1 MYFVGVLAFA
11 EECFVHSE
19 PRLGENRVLEVG
31 AIWFEVFFAAAREG
45 GGVSSGGLA
54 LGGKGCLGYDACWG
68 GGGGTF

>member
-11 EECFVHSE
+11 EECFVHGE

-31 AIWFEVFFAAAREG
+31 AIRFEILFAAAREG
-45 GGVSSGGLA
+45 GGVGSGGLA
-54 LGGKGCLGYDACWG
+54 LGGKGCWGMHVG